1 MNLFSILLQEG
12 PAETTNYMI
21 LGYTV
26 IFGVL
31 AIYLISLFVRNR
43 NLKHEAQLLE
53 ELEQEDEAR
62 EQAVAAGTTSTSS
75 VQNAQ

>member
-1 MNLFSILLQEG
+1 MDLFSILLQEG

-31 AIYLISLFVRNR
+31 AIYLVSLYLRQR
-43 NLKHEAQLLE
+43 NLKRDFELLQELDQQE
-53 ELEQEDEAR
+53 ESGEQS
-62 EQAVAAGTTSTSS
+62 VTVSPTSPSS
-75 VQNAQ
+75 VQNAH